1 MSEPLQFSSLQ
12 APDGG
17 RCSLVAELDQL
28 PWTHPE
34 HFATASK
41 CGIFFRERYELTGK
55 LHDIARA
62 VYYGRYVVAHKDGTL
77 PKIQLMLS
85 LNKRFTHDHNEIFL
99 HESMSL
105 FNDVTDAGNLSELLS
120 HAGDAN
126 LVTCLAQTQKLRY
139 FYMGSSKKAPVDLDS
154 RLFADREHHM
164 AMPFDVRLRRAK
176 DINPGVD
183 VNSPDAKRADRLWRW
198 SQRHKVEDEE
208 DFQSALGYLMEAEK
222 LVDIYCP
229 SFCHIYHSIVGL
241 LRESYLSTLRLERLD
256 KAIAYTQK
264 ATEAK
269 VASPTQ
275 RAIYLS
281 DLGLHCMLRYNR
293 QARLQDLETALS
305 AHREAVRLYPTRDSS
320 KAVLLD
326 QLSNALHSYYLRTR
340 NSAKYHDPAI
350 KYLEEA
356 VLYGQQSVDI
366 ERRSFNLVNLAQK
379 FDQLFDATG
388 DIEEEYIK
396 KAADLV
402 SAAAK
407 LKDLSP
413 DEQGPVLKT
422 LGRIVARKY
431 HKSPSHV
438 LLQRDRDSS
447 DIEFALQT
455 LLMCAE
461 SPAIQ
466 PLERIRAAR
475 EAGAILYDLRRY
487 EDAWDCLREAVGNI
501 PSASAVHF
509 DPEGQQYIIS
519 QLSGL
524 GSEACSA
531 GLTAGAPPLKAL
543 YVLEQARGI
552 LTTNLRG
559 GSGELDDLKCK
570 APNLYEEFRN
580 FQQQVMR
587 PSEQQ
592 VQLVDPLDL
601 SQKPWTDPRMSAI
614 EELDRVV
621 KSIRETV
628 PGFRNFLTKLEP
640 HHITELSDE
649 DYITVLNTSI
659 FRTDAI
665 VLKRGRVGVIPL
677 YCLEPMS
684 ISGRRLQMA
693 EHTFKPLLKSIHN
706 QSIEPHV
713 RNHDL
718 TRMLELAW
726 VFIVEPI
733 CSGLGLKEHIPTPD
747 CPFAPRVLWIPTGIF
762 AQIPLHAAGNYSS
775 GILTDSATAR
785 ITSSY
790 IASFRMLQHVRS
802 RSRGIQTAGNNGVVL
817 STASKSWASLPK
829 GIRKYFLP
837 SADVEAA
844 GVTDAARF
852 IQWAQMPRAVKAQL
866 LDVLPSCNYLH
877 VNSHAETDVADPS
890 RSHLILLDEAATES
904 EPVIARLSVKEI
916 SSAVADKSILA
927 FLAACSTAYGS
938 VPELLDEGLQIG
950 NAFQLAGFPHVIASL
965 WPVYDFVC
973 PTLAREFYQFLN
985 DHTDEHGGIGNDA
998 ISWALHHAVSTLKE
1012 EYLDEPLIWAP
1023 FIHLGPMSKE
1033 VDWVKWGMDEF
1044 CKKIL
1049 SSKAVGGGAARAG
1062 DAARGDAARGDAAR
1076 GDAANGDAANG
1087 DAANGDAANGDA
1099 ADGDA
1104 ADGDAADG
1112 DAADGDAADGDD
1124 ARARAVAAGSGAA
1137 GAGAVRAGVAR
1148 VIAWPRALVLH
1159 LLHWLVNASRGINRA
1174 EVPGGRQV
1182 TD

>member
-1 MSEPLQFSSLQ
+1 MSEPAQSSSLQ

-41 CGIFFRERYELTGK
+41 CGVFFRERYESTGK

-105 FNDVTDAGNLSELLS
+105 LNDVYDAGNLSELLS
-120 HAGDAN
+120 HADYAN
-126 LVTCLAQTQKLRY
+126 LLRCLAQTQKLHY

-154 RLFADREHHM
+154 RLSADCEHHS
-164 AMPFDVRLRRAK
+164 AMPFDVCLRKAK
-176 DINPGVD
+176 DISPGVD
-183 VNSPDAKRADRLWRW
+183 VKSPDAKRADRLWRW
-198 SQRHKVEDEE
+198 SQRYEVEDEE
-208 DFQSALGYLMEAEK
+208 DFQSTLGYLMEAEK

-275 RAIYLS
+275 RAIFFS
-281 DLGLHCMLRYNR
+281 DLGLHCMLRYDR
-293 QARLQDLETALS
+293 QARPQDLETALS

-350 KYLEEA
+350 KYLGEA

-388 DIEEEYIK
+388 DIEEEFIN
-396 KAADLV
+396 KAADLA
-402 SAAAK
+402 SEAAK

-413 DEQGPVLKT
+413 DKQGPVLKT

-431 HKSPSHV
+431 HKSPSHI
-438 LLQRDRDSS
+438 LLQRDRNSS

-461 SPAIQ
+461 SPVIQ
-466 PLERIRAAR
+466 PLERITAAR

-487 EDAWDCLREAVGNI
+487 EDAWDCLREAVEKI
-501 PSASAVHF
+501 HSASAVHF
-509 DPEGQQYIIS
+509 DREGQQYIIS

-543 YVLEQARGI
+543 SVLEKARGI

-580 FQQQVMR
+580 FQQQVMH
-587 PSEQQ
+587 PSEEQ

-601 SQKPWTDPRMSAI
+601 SQKPPWTDPRVSAI
-614 EELDRVV
+614 EERERVV
-621 KSIRETV
+621 KLIRETV
-628 PGFRNFLTKLEP
+628 PGFCNFLTKLEP

-677 YCLEPMS
+677 YDLEPLS
-684 ISGRRLQMA
+684 INGHRLQKV
-693 EHTFKPLLKSIHN
+693 EHIFKPLLESIHN

-718 TRMLELAW
+718 TRMLKFAW
-726 VFIVEPI
+726 DFIVEPI
-733 CSGLGLKEHIPTPD
+733 CSGLGLKEHIPIPD

-762 AQIPLHAAGNYSS
+762 AQIPLHAAGDYSS
-775 GILTDSATAR
+775 GNLTDSATAR

-790 IASFRMLQHVRS
+790 IASFRILQHVRS
-802 RSRGIQTAGNNGVVL
+802 RSRGIQTAGNKGVVV

-829 GIRKYFLP
+829 GIRKHFLP

-844 GVTDAARF
+844 GVTGAARF

-916 SSAVADKSILA
+916 SSTVADKSILA

-950 NAFQLAGFPHVIASL
+950 NAFQLAGFPHAIASL

-998 ISWALHHAVSTLKE
+998 IAWALHHAVSTLKD

-1033 VDWVKWGMDEF
+1033 VDLVKAD
-1044 CKKIL
+1044 
-1049 SSKAVGGGAARAG
+1049 
-1062 DAARGDAARGDAAR
+1062 DAAGGD
-1076 GDAANGDAANG
+1076 
-1087 DAANGDAANGDA
+1087 
-1099 ADGDA
+1099 
-1104 ADGDAADG
+1104 
-1112 DAADGDAADGDD
+1112 
-1124 ARARAVAAGSGAA
+1124 AAGSGAA
-1137 GAGAVRAGVAR
+1137 GAGAV
-1148 VIAWPRALVLH
+1148 
-1159 LLHWLVNASRGINRA
+1159 
-1174 EVPGGRQV
+1174 
-1182 TD
+1182 

>member
-1 MSEPLQFSSLQ
+1 MSEPTQLSSPE

-17 RCSLVAELDQL
+17 RCSLVAELNRL

-41 CGIFFRERYELTGK
+41 CGIFFRERYESTGK

-105 FNDVTDAGNLSELLS
+105 LNDVYDAGDLRKVLS

-126 LVTCLAQTQKLRY
+126 LVMCLAQTQKLHY

-154 RLFADREHHM
+154 RLSADREHHS
-164 AMPFDVRLRRAK
+164 AMPFEVRLSRAK
-176 DINPGVD
+176 DISPGVD
-183 VNSPDAKRADRLWRW
+183 VNSPDAKRADRLWLW
-198 SQRHKVEDEE
+198 SQQYKVEDEE
-208 DFQSALGYLMEAEK
+208 DFHSSLGYLMEAEK

-241 LRESYLSTLRLERLD
+241 LRESYLSTLKLERLD
-256 KAIAYTQK
+256 QAIAYAQK

-269 VASPTQ
+269 VASPAQ
-275 RAIYLS
+275 RAIFLS
-281 DLGLHCMLRYNR
+281 DLGLHCKLRYDR
-293 QARLQDLETALS
+293 KARPQDLETALS

-326 QLSNALHSYYLRTR
+326 QLSNSLHSCYLSTR
-340 NSAKYHDPAI
+340 KSAMWLKSHDPAI
-350 KYLEEA
+350 EHLKEA
-356 VLYGQQSVDI
+356 VLYGRESVEI
-366 ERRSFNLVNLAQK
+366 ERKSFNLVNLAQK
-379 FDQLFDATG
+379 LDQLFDATG
-388 DIEEEYIK
+388 DIKEEYINE
-396 KAADLV
+396 AADLA
-402 SAAAK
+402 SEAAK

-413 DEQGPVLKT
+413 DEQGPVLQT
-422 LGRIVARKY
+422 LGRIFARKY
-431 HKSPSHV
+431 HKSPSYI
-438 LLQRDRDSS
+438 LLQKDRDSS
-447 DIEFALQT
+447 DIEFALQA
-455 LLMCAE
+455 LLMCAK
-461 SPAIQ
+461 SPVIQ

-475 EAGAILYDLRRY
+475 AAGVILYDLRRY
-487 EDAWDCLREAVGNI
+487 EDAWDCLREAVQNI

-509 DPEGQQYIIS
+509 DREGQQYIIS

-543 YVLEQARGI
+543 FVLEQARGI

-601 SQKPWTDPRMSAI
+601 SQKPWTDPRMRAI
-614 EELDRVV
+614 EKLDGVV
-621 KSIRETV
+621 KLIRETV
-628 PGFRNFLTKLEP
+628 PGFCDFLTTLEP

-665 VLKRGRVGVIPL
+665 VLKRGLVDVIPFYGL
-677 YCLEPMS
+677 LPMS
-684 ISGRRLQMA
+684 INGHRSQMVERIA
-693 EHTFKPLLKSIHN
+693 KPLLKSIHN
-706 QSIEPHV
+706 QRIEPHV
-713 RNHDL
+713 RNHYL
-718 TRMLELAW
+718 TRLLKFAW
-726 VFIVEPI
+726 DSIVAPI
-733 CSGLGLKEHIPTPD
+733 CSRLGLKEHNPTPD

-762 AQIPLHAAGNYSS
+762 AQIPLHAAGDYSS
-775 GILTDSATAR
+775 GNLTDSATAR
-785 ITSSY
+785 MTSSY

-802 RSRGIQTAGNNGVVL
+802 RSRGIQTAGNKGVVV

-852 IQWAQMPRAVKAQL
+852 IQWVQMPRAVKAQL

-877 VNSHAETDVADPS
+877 VDSHAETDADDPS
-890 RSHLILLDEAATES
+890 RSHLILLDETSTES

-916 SSAVADKSILA
+916 SSTVADKSILA

-938 VPELLDEGLQIG
+938 VLELLDEGLQIG

-965 WPVYDFVC
+965 WRAYDFVC

-985 DHTDEHGGIGNDA
+985 NHTDEHGGIGNDTIA
-998 ISWALHHAVSTLKE
+998 WALHHAVSTLKE

-1033 VDWVKWGMDEF
+1033 VDWAEWGMNEF
-1044 CKKIL
+1044 RKEIL
-1049 SSKAVGGGAARAG
+1049 SSKAVGGGAARP
-1062 DAARGDAARGDAAR
+1062 
-1076 GDAANGDAANG
+1076 
-1087 DAANGDAANGDA
+1087 GDA
-1099 ADGDA
+1099 ADG
-1104 ADGDAADG
+1104 
-1112 DAADGDAADGDD
+1112 
-1124 ARARAVAAGSGAA
+1124 GAA
-1137 GAGAVRAGVAR
+1137 
-1148 VIAWPRALVLH
+1148 
-1159 LLHWLVNASRGINRA
+1159 
-1174 EVPGGRQV
+1174 
-1182 TD
+1182 